1 MKTQSAAFILSWLL
15 GSLGVDRFY
24 LGQVGLGILK
34 LITIGGCGIWAF
46 IDMIMTGIGVQ
57 TDATGAPL
65 QREAV
70 VGTPVRSQTVTFI
83 LSLLLGC
90 LGVDRFYLGYT
101 GLGILKLVTVGGCG
115 IWALIDF
122 AMIGMG
128 IMKDAQGN
136 SLKFG

>member
-1 MKTQSAAFILSWLL
+1 MKSQSAAFILSWLL
-15 GSLGVDRFY
+15 GNLGVDRFY

-34 LITIGGCGIWAF
+34 LITLGGCGIWAL
-46 IDMIMTGIGVQ
+46 IDMIMTGIGIQ

-70 VGTPVRSQTVTFI
+70 VGTPVKSQTVTFI
-83 LSLLLGC
+83 LSLLLGV
-90 LGVDRFYLGYT
+90 LGVDRFYMGYT
-101 GLGILKLVTVGGCG
+101 GLGILKLVTIGGCG